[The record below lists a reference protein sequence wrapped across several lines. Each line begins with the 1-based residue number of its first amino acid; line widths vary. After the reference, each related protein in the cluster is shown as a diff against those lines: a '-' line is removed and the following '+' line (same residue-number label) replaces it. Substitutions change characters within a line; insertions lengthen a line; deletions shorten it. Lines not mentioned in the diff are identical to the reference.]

1 MYVLF
6 ERMRTMKTLTELLN
20 KKLEAAFEKCGYSK
34 ELAIV
39 TVSDRPD
46 LCQFQCNGAFGG
58 AKLYHKAPRMIA
70 EDVAAVLREDEDLA
84 KAEIAGAGFINID
97 ISDKLLLDFIEQ
109 VYTDEKTGVPQAE
122 KPETIVLDYGDP
134 TWQSRSISVIC
145 APLL

>member
-1 MYVLF
+1 
-6 ERMRTMKTLTELLN
+6 MKTLTGLLN
-20 KKLEAAFEKCGYSK
+20 EKLEAAFEKCGYSK

-84 KAEIAGAGFINID
+84 KVEIAGAGFINID
-97 ISDKLLLDFIEQ
+97 ISDSFLVNCLNNMACEASA
-109 VYTDEKTGVPQAE
+109 YRS
-122 KPETIVLDYGDP
+122 PESCRY
-134 TWQSRSISVIC
+134 R
-145 APLL
+145 